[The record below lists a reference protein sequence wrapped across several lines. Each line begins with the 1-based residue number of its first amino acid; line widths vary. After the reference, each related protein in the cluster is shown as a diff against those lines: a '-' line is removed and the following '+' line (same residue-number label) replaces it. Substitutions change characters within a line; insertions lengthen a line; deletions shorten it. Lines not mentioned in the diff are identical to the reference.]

1 MVVESRPSA
10 TALRVAM
17 RRAAHQLIDRP
28 IVFEDPLALAI
39 IGERRAEIVRAGD
52 PRERSRLGRSLRA
65 FLAARSRYAQEAL
78 DAAVG
83 RGVGQYVILG
93 AGLDTSAY
101 RVPHAGLRCFEVD
114 HPATQEW
121 KRRLLEE
128 AGIPIPASLTFVP
141 LDFETQ
147 ALAIGLRAAG
157 FDSSRPAFF
166 SWLGVVPY
174 LHRESVTATL
184 AMIAALPGESAV
196 VFDYGVPPSRLPLRE
211 LLVAAYVAK
220 RVAAAGEPWRTFF
233 DPDELA
239 HELAALGFRRTEDL
253 GPVEINARYF
263 AGRAD
268 GLSVRR
274 MGHLVRAEK

>member
-17 RRAAHQLIDRP
+17 RRAAHQLIDRL

-39 IGERRAEIVRAGD
+39 IGERRAAIVRAGN

-101 RVPHAGLRCFEVD
+101 RVPHPGLRCFEAD
-114 HPATQEW
+114 HPATQER
-121 KRRLLEE
+121 KRSLLEE
-128 AGIPIPASLTFVP
+128 AGIPIPATLTFVP

-147 ALAIGLRAAG
+147 ALADGLGAAG

-166 SWLGVVPY
+166 SWLGIVPY

-184 AMIAALPGESAV
+184 AMIAALPAESAV
-196 VFDYGVPPSRLPLRE
+196 VFDYGVAPSSPCVGWDTWSGPRSERGGVCL
-211 LLVAAYVAK
+211 
-220 RVAAAGEPWRTFF
+220 EPRRPAVRHT
-233 DPDELA
+233 
-239 HELAALGFRRTEDL
+239 GFRFETQREGTVA
-253 GPVEINARYF
+253 GNARTTRRYN
-263 AGRAD
+263 GLRA
-268 GLSVRR
+268 
-274 MGHLVRAEK
+274 